1 MKNFF
6 TSLVAG
12 VAVILICL
20 SCAKTEER
28 SSFKVIGYIL
38 NDHVDTVRNNY
49 DQLTHI
55 NYSFAIPSADSG
67 HVLLK
72 DSTHLRMLVRKAH
85 QKGKKV
91 FLSIGGW
98 WVGDE
103 PGDDRRFHRMAE
115 KQEFRNT
122 FVNESLSLAREFH
135 LDGIDVDWEYPDAEN
150 RSYQDYILLMRQL
163 ADSLHARDLQI
174 SAAVVSHGPHGAGI
188 APEIFEI
195 VDWLNLMAYDDDDGK
210 WVPHSPYSL
219 AEETINYWVAE
230 RKLPASKA
238 VLGLPFYGKPWH
250 RISDY
255 KDLIRAGADPNSD
268 QFDSV
273 FFNGVKTIQNKTSLA
288 LQRKL
293 AGVMIWE
300 ISQDTIGEHSLLK
313 TIETAVTS
321 K

>member
-1 MKNFF
+1 MRRPCIV
-6 TSLVAG
+6 L
-12 VAVILICL
+12 ILFCF
-20 SCAKTEER
+20 SCSQKEET

-38 NDHVDTVRNNY
+38 NNHVDTARNNY

-55 NYSFAIPSADSG
+55 NYSFAIPAADSG
-67 HVLLK
+67 HVLLN
-72 DSTHLRMLVRKAH
+72 DREHLQMLVKKAH

-103 PGDDRRFHRMAE
+103 PGDDARFHRMAAKE
-115 KQEFRNT
+115 EFRNT
-122 FVNESLSLAREFH
+122 FVNESLSLAKEFD
-135 LDGIDVDWEYPDAEN
+135 LDGIDVDWEYPDGEN
-150 RSYQDYILLMRQL
+150 SSYHDYILLMRQL
-163 ADSLHARDLQI
+163 ADSLHARHLQI
-174 SAAVVSHGPHGAGI
+174 SAAVVSHGSHAAGI

-219 AEETINYWVAE
+219 AEETINYWVNE

-255 KDLIRAGADPNSD
+255 KDLLKAGADPSSD

-273 FFNGVKTIQNKTSLA
+273 FFNGTKTIKDKTSLA
-288 LQRKL
+288 LQKKL
-293 AGVMIWE
+293 SGVMIWE

-313 TIETAVTS
+313 AIETAVAT